1 MINCDIFQ
9 GYKVQHPQINDINTM
24 KNEKSHD
31 DLNRCRKSICQNST
45 FIYDKSSQQSGHR
58 GNVPQH
64 NKGHIRQA
72 HS

>member
-1 MINCDIFQ
+1 
-9 GYKVQHPQINDINTM
+9 M

-45 FIYDKSSQQSGHR
+45 FIYDESSQQSGHR